1 MKCHI
6 IVLEYNGPDLLT
18 KCLPSI
24 ADAVKRSQHTIN
36 LTILDNGCDPKSAL
50 ATKEFA
56 PLAHYVKSK
65 QNRILCSFNDYAEQ
79 LDDEYLLFMNNDILV
94 DEGFIDPLI
103 KALDSNPKNFFAAPL
118 TKEIDTGI
126 ASGGIAKLSLKW
138 GLPACAG
145 TFTDYRKTLEKP
157 SLTIQTGF
165 GLFRRDLFLKLNGYD
180 DLYLPGTIEDLDL
193 CYRGYR
199 SGYEGRYCPDSIVY
213 HIGQVSFKR
222 EFGESGIRRVNR
234 RNLFLF
240 VWKNIRDPWILC
252 KHVLCLPLQII
263 KYILL
268 GQYDFVIGFVSAL
281 RLLPRAL
288 KRRALSSNEKSIMSD
303 HHIFNLA
310 YGDSDKSAVNS

>member
-6 IVLEYNGPDLLT
+6 IVLEYNSPDLLQ

-24 ADAVKRSQHTIN
+24 VTAIEQSQYDVA
-36 LTILDNGCDPKSAL
+36 LTILDNGSDSESARVTH
-50 ATKEFA
+50 AVA

-65 QNRILCSFNDYAEQ
+65 QNRILCSFNDYAKV

-103 KALDSNPKNFFAAPL
+103 KVLDKDPKSFFAAPL

-126 ASGGIAKLSLKW
+126 VSGGIAKLSFKW
-138 GLPACAG
+138 GLPWCTG
-145 TFTDYRKTLEKP
+145 TFANYQQVLKKT

-165 GLFRRDLFLKLNGYD
+165 GLFRRDLFLALNGYD

-199 SGYEGRYCPDSIVY
+199 SGYSGHYCPDSIVY
-213 HIGQVSFKR
+213 HIGQASFKR
-222 EFGESGIRRVNR
+222 EFGQSGIRRLNR

-252 KHVLCLPLQII
+252 KHILCLPLQII
-263 KYILL
+263 KYILS
-268 GQYDFVIGFVSAL
+268 GQYDFVIGFISAL
-281 RLLPRAL
+281 KLLPRAL
-288 KRRALSSNEKSIMSD
+288 KGRAMSSGEKTIMSD
-303 HHIFNLA
+303 HDIFNLTYA
-310 YGDSDKSAVNS
+310 DSYEDMVKS